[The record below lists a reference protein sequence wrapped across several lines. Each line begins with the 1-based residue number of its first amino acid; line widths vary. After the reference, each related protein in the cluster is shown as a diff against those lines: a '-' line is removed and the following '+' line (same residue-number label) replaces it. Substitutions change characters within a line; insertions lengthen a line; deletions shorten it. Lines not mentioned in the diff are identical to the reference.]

1 MTHYLDIIIL
11 LLVVILLF
19 QKLRSLLGTRPTE
32 TEKKIAEEKAAK
44 IFDMIVAKTA
54 EEKNTSPA
62 PVIEA
67 SAVDVEKTADNTT
80 LGDTDKVLAQIP
92 GFNKEKFLNNAKKA
106 FEMII
111 TSFSKGDTETLEM
124 LVSKDLIK
132 KFQNI
137 LEQRHSDG
145 ITAETDLI
153 GFDSAEITHAQI
165 NKENIISITVKFIS
179 EQVNLLKNKEGEII
193 EGDEQ
198 YIQNITDV
206 WTFEK
211 ALTSTSPNWLLTSTK
226 KS

>member
-1 MTHYLDIIIL
+1 MAQYLDIIIL

-32 TEKKIAEEKAAK
+32 TEKKIAEEKAAQ
-44 IFDMIVAKTA
+44 IFDMIVQKA
-54 EEKNTSPA
+54 EAQKHHTEPTTEL
-62 PVIEA
+62 EA
-67 SAVDVEKTADNTT
+67 TPIKDDSE
-80 LGDTDKVLAQIP
+80 LSETDKVLSKIP
-92 GFNKEKFLNNAKKA
+92 NFNKNHFLNSAKKA
-106 FEMII
+106 FEMIVS
-111 TSFSKGDTETLEM
+111 SFSQGDTETLEM
-124 LVSKDLIK
+124 LVSKELAK
-132 KFQNI
+132 KFQQVI
-137 LEQRHSDG
+137 EQRRADG

-153 GFDSAEITHAQI
+153 GFDNAEITHAQI
-165 NKENIISITVKFIS
+165 SADNIISITVKFIS
-179 EQVNLLKNKEGEII
+179 EQVNILKNKDGEVI